1 MYIYIYINF
10 FLSLSLSI
18 SLSLSLYLSLYIYI
32 YISTHITCIHVYMYT
47 RIHVYMYTC
56 ICTRVC
62 VRASVHTGH
71 SSLRCRFRPPCA
83 AFPVAHVDS
92 LRGSSVKFGT
102 IQIILAWPLSQDD
115 THKSRSGN
123 NFWLLMSLVP
133 VIRIL
138 DSFSTEDQNT
148 KEMDASYVRM
158 CACLHVCVCVC
169 MSVCL
174 HDVYACV
181 CMLYGVCRMLHA
193 CNLYMFVLLVGWLVF
208 CMFVFV
214 GGICMCVFV
223 YVMCM
228 CLCA

>member
-1 MYIYIYINF
+1 
-10 FLSLSLSI
+10 
-18 SLSLSLYLSLYIYI
+18 
-32 YISTHITCIHVYMYT
+32 MYT

-158 CACLHVCVCVC
+158 CACLHVCVCVYVC
-169 MSVCL
+169 MSTRCLRMCLYALRSLSYVARLQLVYVC
-174 HDVYACV
+174 VACW
-181 CMLYGVCRMLHA
+181 L
-193 CNLYMFVLLVGWLVF
+193 LVF